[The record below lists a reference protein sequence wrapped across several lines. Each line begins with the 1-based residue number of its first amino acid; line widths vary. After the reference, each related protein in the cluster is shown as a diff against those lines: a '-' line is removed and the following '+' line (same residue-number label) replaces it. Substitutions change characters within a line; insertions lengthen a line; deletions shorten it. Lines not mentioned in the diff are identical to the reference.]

1 MKHKNGTCWLDD
13 KGKLIQAHGGMI
25 TQFNGKWYWFGE
37 NKDADNVRV
46 GEKQLARVD
55 VVGVSCYTSDDLH
68 TWHYEGLALSADK
81 NADPSSP
88 LHPGRVM
95 ERPKVIYSEK
105 TGKYV
110 MWFHADSADYTFAH
124 AGCAVADKPEGP
136 YEFVGAFLPPE
147 RRDVRDMT
155 LYTDPQDGR
164 AYLIHS
170 GDWNKTLY
178 FSELNEERTGF
189 TGAVYAHLPN
199 QEREA
204 PAMYYHDGLYYCVT
218 SGCTGWA
225 ANSAL
230 YSTTR
235 RLLSGMKLIDDP
247 CEGPDARNTFH
258 GQSTYIFEADGQPY
272 LMIDHWKPQDLRHSG
287 YSILPIEFDGDRMTV
302 RWADEF

>member
-13 KGKLIQAHGGMI
+13 RGNLIQAHGGMI
-25 TQFNGKWYWFGE
+25 TRFNGKWYWFGE
-37 NKDADNVRV
+37 NKDADNVRI
-46 GEKQLARVD
+46 GDKQLSRVD

-68 TWHYEGLALSADK
+68 VWHYEGLALSADK
-81 NADPSSP
+81 SAAPSSP

-124 AGCAVADKPEGP
+124 AGCAISDTPEGP
-136 YEFVGAFLPPE
+136 YEFIGAYLPPE

-189 TGAVYAHLPN
+189 TGVIYAHLPN

-235 RLLSGMKLIDDP
+235 RLSSSMKLIDDP

-258 GQSTYIFEADGQPY
+258 GQSTYIFESAGQPY
-272 LMIDHWKPQDLRHSG
+272 LMLDHWKPQDLRHSG
-287 YSILPIEFDGDRMTV
+287 YSILPIEFDGDKMTV
-302 RWADEF
+302 RWVDEF

>member
-1 MKHKNGTCWLDD
+1 MKNGQCWLDD
-13 KGKLIQAHGGMI
+13 KGNLIQAHGGMI

-95 ERPKVIYSEK
+95 ERPKVIYSQK

-136 YEFVGAFLPPE
+136 CL
-147 RRDVRDMT
+147 
-155 LYTDPQDGR
+155 LYTSPSPRD
-164 AYLIHS
+164 
-170 GDWNKTLY
+170 
-178 FSELNEERTGF
+178 
-189 TGAVYAHLPN
+189 
-199 QEREA
+199 
-204 PAMYYHDGLYYCVT
+204 
-218 SGCTGWA
+218 
-225 ANSAL
+225 
-230 YSTTR
+230 
-235 RLLSGMKLIDDP
+235 
-247 CEGPDARNTFH
+247 
-258 GQSTYIFEADGQPY
+258 
-272 LMIDHWKPQDLRHSG
+272 
-287 YSILPIEFDGDRMTV
+287 
-302 RWADEF
+302 

>member
-13 KGKLIQAHGGMI
+13 KGNLIQAHGGMI

-68 TWHYEGLALSADK
+68 LWHYEGLALSADK

-147 RRDVRDMT
+147 RRDVQKSLIPMGRFGTAEEIAGLVAYIASPESSFTTGFVFDASG
-155 LYTDPQDGR
+155 GR
-164 AYLIHS
+164 A
-170 GDWNKTLY
+170 
-178 FSELNEERTGF
+178 
-189 TGAVYAHLPN
+189 
-199 QEREA
+199 
-204 PAMYYHDGLYYCVT
+204 
-218 SGCTGWA
+218 
-225 ANSAL
+225 
-230 YSTTR
+230 
-235 RLLSGMKLIDDP
+235 
-247 CEGPDARNTFH
+247 
-258 GQSTYIFEADGQPY
+258 TY
-272 LMIDHWKPQDLRHSG
+272 
-287 YSILPIEFDGDRMTV
+287 
-302 RWADEF
+302 